1 MFVDE
6 GKIHVKGGDGGRGC
20 MSFRRER
27 FVPQGG
33 PDGGDGGKGG
43 DVVLRADRNLHT
55 LLDLTY
61 RQRYIAQ
68 RGAHGQGSNKQGRSG
83 DDCIVRVP
91 VGTIVKER
99 ETGEVVADLTEE
111 GQELI
116 AARGGRGGRGNTR
129 FKSST
134 NRAPRHTEE
143 GQAGQGRWL
152 LLELKLL
159 ADVGIMGYPNAGKS
173 TLISRISAATPKIA
187 DYPFT
192 TVVPNLGVV
201 RRGDWTSFVVA
212 DIPGLIEGS
221 HAGRGL
227 GDRFL
232 RHVERSAL
240 LLHLIDCTP
249 QDGRSPSAD
258 FETLLNELRL
268 FDPSLADKPT
278 LVACNKMDI
287 PEARA
292 NFEQHRSYFESNGLV
307 PYPIS
312 AATGE
317 GVEALLD
324 ALADRVASARV
335 Q

>member
-6 GKIHVKGGDGGRGC
+6 GKIHVKAGDGGKGC
-20 MSFRRER
+20 VSFRRER
-27 FVPQGG
+27 FVPHGG

-43 DVVLRADRNLHT
+43 DVILRADSNLHT

-61 RQRYIAQ
+61 RQHYLAP

-83 DDCIVRVP
+83 EDCIVRVP

-99 ETGEVVADLTEE
+99 ETGEVVADLTEG
-111 GQELI
+111 GQEVIVAL
-116 AARGGRGGRGNTR
+116 GGRGGRGNTR

-134 NRAPRHTEE
+134 NRAPRHAEE
-143 GQAGQGRWL
+143 GQAGQERWL
-152 LLELKLL
+152 QLELKLL

-173 TLISRISAATPKIA
+173 TLISRISAARPKIA

-201 RRGDWTSFVVA
+201 KRGDWISFVVA

-258 FETLLNELRL
+258 FETLLKELRL
-268 FDPSLADKPT
+268 FDPDLAKKPMI
-278 LVACNKMDI
+278 VVCNKMDV

-292 NFEQHRSYFESNGLV
+292 IFERHQSYFESQGLV

-317 GVEALLD
+317 GVDVLLD
-324 ALADRVASARV
+324 ALADMVASARV